1 LWETIKKYDKRWY
14 GLLFVVLAAVI
25 MILLRNNEITE
36 KEQAP
41 IVEVEQSVSKATS
54 VQKTAEEGKV
64 EGEKKTVMVDI
75 KGAVVHPGVYEIR
88 DAARV
93 NDVVAMAGGFTKE
106 ADETKVNLAAKIYDE
121 MMIYVPARG
130 ETSVPSAAASS
141 IQANGSNKV
150 YINTASEQE
159 ILQLPGIGKTKA
171 QAIIAYRQE
180 HGPFQRVED
189 LLNVT
194 GIGEKTLE
202 KIKEHIVVP

>member
-1 LWETIKKYDKRWY
+1 MWETIKKYDKRWY
-14 GLLFVVLAAVI
+14 VLLFVVLAAVI

-36 KEQAP
+36 KEQVP
-41 IVEVEQSVSKATS
+41 IVEVESVPKAAS
-54 VQKTAEEGKV
+54 VQKTAEERKV

-88 DAARV
+88 DATRV

-130 ETSVPSAAASS
+130 ETNVPSAAASS
-141 IQANGSNKV
+141 IQANDSNKV

>member
-1 LWETIKKYDKRWY
+1 MERMMSMWETIKRYDKRWY
-14 GLLFVVLAAVI
+14 GLLLVILAAGAVVLF
-25 MILLRNNEITE
+25 RNSEITE

-41 IVEVEQSVSKATS
+41 ILVEQNAPQAAQERK
-54 VQKTAEEGKV
+54 G
-64 EGEKKTVMVDI
+64 EGEKNTVMVDI
-75 KGAVVHPGVYEIR
+75 KGAVAHPGVYEIR

-93 NDVVAMAGGFTKE
+93 NDVIALAGGFTKE
-106 ADETKVNLAAKIYDE
+106 ADEAKLNLAAKVHDE

-130 ETSVPSAAASS
+130 ETNAPSAVSS
-141 IQANGSNKV
+141 LQADDSNKI

-159 ILQLPGIGKTKA
+159 ISQLPGIGKTKA
-171 QAIIAYRQE
+171 QAIIAYREE
-180 HGPFQRVED
+180 HGPFQKAED

>member
-25 MILLRNNEITE
+25 TILFRNNEITE

-41 IVEVEQSVSKATS
+41 IVEVEQSIPKA
-54 VQKTAEEGKV
+54 AEEGKV
-64 EGEKKTVMVDI
+64 EGETKTVMVDI

-88 DAARV
+88 DTARV

-106 ADETKVNLAAKIYDE
+106 ADMTKVNLAAKVYDE

-130 ETSVPSAAASS
+130 ETSVPPAAASS
-141 IQANGSNKV
+141 FQANDSNKV

-159 ILQLPGIGKTKA
+159 ILQLPGIGRTKA

-180 HGPFQRVED
+180 HGPFQRAED

-202 KIKEHIVVP
+202 RIKEHIVVP